1 LFSQEI
7 FSYMKKLILI
17 KITCVLFL
25 LCSCTRGEIEAQL
38 SQIILKEGEEES
50 LKIDGEIIPVKLVY
64 VINTFTEGIVE
75 EKATTFYN
83 SYNVTVSIGSDT
95 LHFSPFFYRI
105 NGEPSKEKSWED
117 LSSRPE
123 EFVKTFRSYQIGISN
138 LYREPNPGP
147 SHGYV
152 VKLLIKK

>member
-1 LFSQEI
+1 
-7 FSYMKKLILI
+7 MKKLILI

-50 LKIDGEIIPVKLVY
+50 LKLDGEIIPVKLVY

-83 SYNVTVSIGSDT
+83 SYNVTVPIVSVP
-95 LHFSPFFYRI
+95 LHLVTFFYRI
-105 NGEPSKEKSWED
+105 SA
-117 LSSRPE
+117 
-123 EFVKTFRSYQIGISN
+123 
-138 LYREPNPGP
+138 
-147 SHGYV
+147 
-152 VKLLIKK
+152 